1 MSTADGAGGGL
12 DVVRARLLGLTQRR
26 KLRPPFV
33 MERLWFA
40 ERSSEEGGGTS
51 EGGWVS
57 FGCSLINT
65 TGGSCDRPSF
75 TAVT

>member
-1 MSTADGAGGGL
+1 MNTADGAGGGL
-12 DVVRARLLGLTQRR
+12 DVVRTRLLGLTRRR
-26 KLRPPFV
+26 KLHGPFV

-40 ERSSEEGGGTS
+40 ERRGGAS

-57 FGCSLINT
+57 FGFSLINT